1 MKNKKATN
9 KQILQAHSQSIKY
22 LKEAKR
28 FDDEQKVKDTT
39 SKKRGVMKF
48 ILEAQREIIQGYYI
62 RIFNE
67 RPELETILQWLEKDL
82 EFLSQEDAIEEVKDI
97 LDKNQQPI

>member
-48 ILEAQREIIQGYYI
+48 IISEYLM
-62 RIFNE
+62 
-67 RPELETILQWLEKDL
+67 KD
-82 EFLSQEDAIEEVKDI
+82 QNWKQYCNGWKKI
-97 LDKNQQPI
+97 